1 MAAEANEDQIRE
13 LVAKMQAYQGRM
25 EALQQQANLIQ
36 ASINDVDS
44 ALKAITSLEGAGEGH
59 ELLVPIGAG
68 SFVHATIAKPDKV
81 LVGLG
86 ADISVER
93 TVADARKIFQAR
105 RTELEKALAET
116 NGVLNKVAGELMRLQ
131 QEAEKYRQ

>member
-1 MAAEANEDQIRE
+1 MAAEANEDQIRD

-36 ASINDVDS
+36 ASVNDVDA
-44 ALKAITSLEGAGEGH
+44 ALKAISSLEGAGEGH
-59 ELLVPIGAG
+59 EILVPIGAG

-86 ADISVER
+86 ADVSVER
-93 TVADARKIFQAR
+93 TAADARAIFQAR

-116 NGVLNKVAGELMRLQ
+116 TGVLNQVTGELMRLQ
-131 QEAEKYRQ
+131 QEAEKYR

>member
-1 MAAEANEDQIRE
+1 MAAEANEDQIRD
-13 LVAKMQAYQGRM
+13 LVEKMQAYQGRM

-36 ASINDVDS
+36 ASVNDVDA

-59 ELLVPIGAG
+59 EMLVPIGAG

-93 TVADARKIFQAR
+93 TVADARNIFQTR
-105 RTELEKALAET
+105 RTELEKALAEV
-116 NGVLNKVAGELMRLQ
+116 NGVLNQVAGELMRLQ
-131 QEAEKYRQ
+131 QEAEKYRH

>member
-1 MAAEANEDQIRE
+1 MAAEASEDQIRD

-36 ASINDVDS
+36 ASVNDVDS
-44 ALKAITSLEGAGEGH
+44 ALKAISALEGAGEGH
-59 ELLVPIGAG
+59 EMLVPIGAG
-68 SFVHATIAKPDKV
+68 SFVHAIIAKPDKV

-86 ADISVER
+86 AEISVER
-93 TVADARKIFQAR
+93 SVADARNIFQAR

-116 NGVLNKVAGELMRLQ
+116 NGVLNQVAGELMKLQ

>member
-1 MAAEANEDQIRE
+1 MAAEANEDQIRD

-25 EALQQQANLIQ
+25 EALQQQTNLIQ

-59 ELLVPIGAG
+59 EMLVPIGAG

-86 ADISVER
+86 AEISVER
-93 TVADARKIFQAR
+93 TTADARNIFQAR

-116 NGVLNKVAGELMRLQ
+116 NGVLNQVAGELMRLQ